1 MRARFALALTAFG
14 SLAGCGGQIPPAQN
28 YAVITGRA
36 FDAATNQPIPGV
48 EVTVDTIDKATTA
61 NDGTYR
67 IGNIPIGS
75 CTIQVTIVPS
85 GYAAPSL
92 PDCGSVTAGQVVT
105 IDIPLSKH

>member
-1 MRARFALALTAFG
+1 MRARSALALIAIC
-14 SLAGCGGQIPPAQN
+14 SLAACGGQIPPAQN

-36 FDAATNQPIPGV
+36 FDTTTNQPVAGV
-48 EVTVDTIDKATTA
+48 EVTVDTIDKASTG

-75 CTIQVTIVPS
+75 CTIQVTAVPT
-85 GYAAPSL
+85 GYAQPSL

-105 IDIPLSKH
+105 IDIPLAKH